1 MEQIQEEIEKD
12 RKMLESQI
20 DMAEKEKKKI
30 ADDLAKKEAK
40 LHAAQLAFCFPLSH
54 GHSFNYELLRNMIMI
69 TIICACMFKMG
80 KY

>member
-40 LHAAQLAFCFPLSH
+40 LHAAQ
-54 GHSFNYELLRNMIMI
+54 
-69 TIICACMFKMG
+69 
-80 KY
+80 